1 MKARSLKL
9 PLGAKIAAAM
19 LLSAVGGGAVVATFF
34 APNSPAEYRQA
45 ASALSPVATAE
56 AMPVIPKQVEPVRA
70 PHQEDESATQIQLTD
85 RERQVLARL
94 ASLPDLPVVR
104 APAFDVKVQN
114 APSAPA
120 TAGKIASAT
129 APGAAKTAE
138 TPPPAPAGE
147 SVIARIQVVSVEKGR
162 VFYRSVDDVMH
173 TARAG
178 ERLLGVNGRVIAVD
192 EHGAELQIDGQRMR
206 VAANNM

>member
-1 MKARSLKL
+1 
-9 PLGAKIAAAM
+9 M
-19 LLSAVGGGAVVATFF
+19 LFSALGGGAVMAMFSS
-34 APNSPAEYRQA
+34 PNSLVNYRQE
-45 ASALSPVATAE
+45 ASAVGPIAIAE
-56 AMPVIPKQVEPVRA
+56 AMPALAKVEPVA
-70 PHQEDESATQIQLTD
+70 AAHQEDSSTTEIQLTE

-94 ASLPDLPVVR
+94 ASLPDLPVVQ
-104 APAFDVKVQN
+104 APAFDVKIQN
-114 APSAPA
+114 SPSEPNALA
-120 TAGKIASAT
+120 KQGAKVANAT
-129 APGAAKTAE
+129 APTAV

-147 SVIARIQVVSVEKGR
+147 SVIARIQVVSVEDGR

-192 EHGAELQIDGQRMR
+192 KHGAELQIDGQRMR